1 MTFISS
7 IKRNKTGI
15 LLMLCS
21 SCFTAT
27 GQLLWK
33 LSNASDIPLVLAGFF
48 VYGLGALFMII
59 ALKHGSLSILHPMLS
74 FGYALAVILGFLF
87 LNEAVSLTKILGIM
101 IIMFGVTLIGGSD
114 V

>member
-1 MTFISS
+1 MAFSDS
-7 IKRNKTGI
+7 IKRNRIGI
-15 LLMLCS
+15 LLMICS

-33 LSNASDIPLVLAGFF
+33 LSGASNLLLVFAGFI
-48 VYGLGALFMII
+48 VYGLGALFMIV
-59 ALKHGSLSILHPMLS
+59 ALKHGNLSVLHPILS

-87 LNEAVSLTKILGIM
+87 LGEAVSITKVLGIVI
-101 IIMFGVTLIGGSD
+101 IIMGMVLIGGSD